1 MGGTADSE
9 ARVGVGETMIA
20 MARYDAACAALAAAS
35 KVDEAKSIRDKAEAM
50 RVYARQA
57 QNLELERQ
65 AIEIRLRAERRAGE
79 LLREAKE
86 NGTREKRGGDRKS
99 KSQNGTLIPK
109 LTDLGITK
117 KQSADWQKMADI
129 LPPDFESRLAFAAE
143 SGANASTQ
151 AILRGPVG
159 IVPIKPEQETET
171 PGVAEQAAKE
181 IVASVLAYRNHLEDA
196 EWREALAL
204 VIAALQREQRSA

>member
-1 MGGTADSE
+1 M
-9 ARVGVGETMIA
+9 RA

-57 QNLELERQ
+57 QNLELEQQ
-65 AIEIRLRAERRAGE
+65 AIKIRLRAERRTGE
-79 LLREAKE
+79 LLKEAKE

-109 LTDLGITK
+109 LTDLCITK

-129 LPPDFESRLAFAAE
+129 PPADFESRLASAAE

-151 AILRGPVG
+151 AILRGPVAK
-159 IVPIKPEQETET
+159 VPVVPEQETET
-171 PGVAEQAAKE
+171 PGVAEEAAKE
-181 IVASVLAYRNHLEDA
+181 IVAGVMAYRNHLEDA
-196 EWREALAL
+196 EWRETLGL

>member
-1 MGGTADSE
+1 MT
-9 ARVGVGETMIA
+9 A

-65 AIEIRLRAERRAGE
+65 AIKIRLRAERRAGE

-99 KSQNGTLIPK
+99 KSRNVTLIS
-109 LTDLGITK
+109 LADLGITNR
-117 KQSADWQKMADI
+117 QSADWQRLADI
-129 LPPDFESRLAFAAE
+129 PRADFESCLASVAE
-143 SGANASTQ
+143 SRANTSTQ
-151 AILRGPVG
+151 AILRGPVAKVTV
-159 IVPIKPEQETET
+159 VPGQETEA
-171 PGVAEQAAKE
+171 PGVAEEAAEE
-181 IVASVLAYRNHLEDA
+181 IVAGVMAYRDHLEDA

-204 VIAALQREQRSA
+204 VIAALQREQLSA

>member
-1 MGGTADSE
+1 M
-9 ARVGVGETMIA
+9 RA

-35 KVDEAKSIRDKAEAM
+35 KVDEAKSIRDMAEAM

-65 AIEIRLRAERRAGE
+65 AIKIRLRAERRAGE
-79 LLREAKE
+79 LLKEAKE

-99 KSQNGTLIPK
+99 KSRDETLMS
-109 LTDLGITK
+109 LAGLGITNR
-117 KQSADWQKMADI
+117 QSADWQRLADI
-129 LPPDFESRLAFAAE
+129 PPAHFESRLASAAE

-151 AILRGPVG
+151 AILRGPVAK
-159 IVPIKPEQETET
+159 VPVVPGQETEA
-171 PGVAEQAAKE
+171 PGVAEEAAEE
-181 IVASVLAYRNHLEDA
+181 IVADVMAYRDHLEDA